1 MTKRRRNKP
10 VIAIDGPVG
19 SGKSTTARLAAQK
32 LGFLF
37 VDTGAMYRALALK
50 ALREELNIRNSDA
63 VEELLKKTDIGLK
76 WEGNTLVT
84 FLDGKDVSKEIRTR
98 EVTHAASVVSEH
110 PSVREVLVSMQR
122 KMGENGGVVME
133 GRDIASVVFPDA
145 EVKIYLDADIEER
158 VKRRHKEMLKKGEH
172 ISVESLRDDIIQR
185 DRMNIERDIAPL
197 IKLPDAVIIDTT
209 GYTIEQQV
217 DHVVRLAKEATHEA
231 V

>member
-1 MTKRRRNKP
+1 MTQHRRNKP

-19 SGKSTTARLAAQK
+19 SGKSTTARLAAKK

-50 ALREELNIRNSDA
+50 VLHEGLNIRDSGA
-63 VEELLKKTDIGLK
+63 VEELLKKTDIVLK
-76 WEGNTLVT
+76 WENDTLVT
-84 FLDGKDVSKEIRTR
+84 YLDSEDVSKEIRTR
-98 EVTHAASVVSEH
+98 EVTHVASVISEH
-110 PSVREVLVSMQR
+110 PSVREELVSMQR

-145 EVKIYLDADIEER
+145 EVKIYLDANIEER
-158 VKRRHKEMLKKGEH
+158 VKRRHKEMLRKGENV
-172 ISVESLRDDIIQR
+172 SAERLRKEIIER

-197 IKLPDAVIIDTT
+197 VKLPDAIVIDTT

-217 DHVVRLAKEATHEA
+217 DHVVRLAKEATNETA
-231 V
+231 